1 MKKYIYYIC
10 FLVLLISNSS
20 CVENSAKYKAL
31 VNKLDSLQGNYGVKS
46 NELDKAFATLNEVE
60 EGLKF
65 IRESENILA
74 MQSKE
79 GLDISDDNR
88 NQIKQ
93 DIQLIQDA
101 IDKYKNK
108 IKQLEK
114 ENGIQSKEFK
124 KRLDAI
130 NKELQQKFVLIESLQ
145 KQIEE
150 KDSQI
155 KIKTEEII
163 SLEEIVS
170 DLKDDVNNLSEEG
183 TQLKEKIIKQDKELY
198 SAYYIVGTKG
208 QLIDAGV
215 MTKGGLFK
223 SSKISYQAEKN
234 VFVEIDYREITTIN
248 TNANKAKVLS
258 IHPKG
263 TYAFEKQD
271 EEVILTISDPDL
283 FWEQTKYLV
292 IQVQ

>member
-1 MKKYIYYIC
+1 
-10 FLVLLISNSS
+10 
-20 CVENSAKYKAL
+20 VENSAKYKAL

>member
-1 MKKYIYYIC
+1 M
-10 FLVLLISNSS
+10 
-20 CVENSAKYKAL
+20 ENSAKYKAL